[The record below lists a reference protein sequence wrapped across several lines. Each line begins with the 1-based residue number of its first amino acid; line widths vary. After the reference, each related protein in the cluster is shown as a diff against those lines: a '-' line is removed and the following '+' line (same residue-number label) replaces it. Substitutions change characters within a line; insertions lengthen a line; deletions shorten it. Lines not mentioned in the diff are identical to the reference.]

1 MNDNL
6 GRIDAN
12 CDNLLAT
19 CGFCLKLI
27 TDHSTCPEDKMA
39 TIQMKVRP
47 EDLSQVQQG
56 GERIPD
62 PGILVIFGA
71 SGDLTKRK
79 LLPALY
85 HLRQNKLLPA
95 NFAIV
100 GVARR
105 PLGDE
110 FAADMKEGIV
120 EFGGG
125 DASDPVLEDFVKHIS
140 YFALNFDDPKDYAG
154 LKAELDRI
162 DKEKNIGGNRLFY
175 LATAPEFF
183 AGIIDNL
190 GAQGMAQP
198 EKGLTDIVI
207 EKPFGHDLDSARE
220 LNHKVNAVFH
230 ESQVFRIDHYLGKET
245 VQNLLVF
252 RFANGIFEPVW
263 NRNYIDH
270 VQITVAETLGVEGR
284 GPFYEKAGALRDVVQ
299 NHMMELL
306 SLVALEPPS
315 SFEAESVRREK
326 LKVWQ
331 AIPSIPILNAVR
343 GQYGPGIVQGEHV
356 IGYRDEERVNPESGT
371 ETYAALKLQIENW
384 RWAGVP
390 FYMRAGKRMRKRAT
404 EITIQFKQPP
414 LLIFNRMQASGPC
427 QEIQPNLLSIRIQP
441 DEGIALR
448 MGAKVPTSS
457 QMSVCPVYMDF
468 DYETAFGKSSANGYE
483 RLLLDAMLGDQ
494 TLFSHRDGVET
505 NWALYN
511 PILQAWASKKP
522 EVFPNY
528 FAGTWGP
535 ECSDR
540 LLEKENHVWRNEL
553 GRKA

>member
-1 MNDNL
+1 
-6 GRIDAN
+6 
-12 CDNLLAT
+12 
-19 CGFCLKLI
+19 
-27 TDHSTCPEDKMA
+27 MA

-47 EDLSQVQQG
+47 EDLSQVPKG
-56 GERIPD
+56 AERIPE
-62 PGILVIFGA
+62 PGVLTIFGA

-85 HLRQNKLLPA
+85 HLFQANLLPDK
-95 NFAIV
+95 FAIV

-105 PLGDE
+105 PLGDD
-110 FAADMKEGIV
+110 FAKDMREGIV
-120 EFGGG
+120 DFGGA
-125 DASDPVLEDFVKHIS
+125 DTSDPRLDDFVSHIS
-140 YFALNFDDPKDYAG
+140 YFALNFDDPGHYAA

-162 DKEKNIGGNRLFY
+162 ADERNIGPDRLFY

-183 AGIIDNL
+183 AGIVENL
-190 GAQGMAQP
+190 GAQGLAKP
-198 EKGLTDIVI
+198 EKGRTAVVI

-220 LNHKVNAVFH
+220 LNHQVNAVFS

-252 RFANGIFEPVW
+252 RFANGIFEPIW
-263 NRNYIDH
+263 NRNFIDH

-306 SLVALEPPS
+306 AMIAVEPPS

-331 AIPSIPILNAVR
+331 AIPPIPILNSVR
-343 GQYGPGIVQGEHV
+343 GQYGPGIVAGEHV

-371 ETYAALKLQIENW
+371 ETFAALRLEIENW

-390 FYMRAGKRMRKRAT
+390 FYLRAGKRMKKRAT
-404 EITIQFKQPP
+404 EISIQFKQPP
-414 LLIFNRMQASGPC
+414 LLIFNRMQSTGPC
-427 QEIQPNLLSIRIQP
+427 SEIQPNLLTIRIQP

-448 MGAKVPTSS
+448 FGAKVPTSS
-457 QMSVCPVYMDF
+457 QMSVCPVTMDF
-468 DYETAFGKSSANGYE
+468 DYEAAFGKSTANGYE

-505 NWALYN
+505 NWALYT
-511 PILQAWASKKP
+511 PIIEAWAGKKP
-522 EVFPNY
+522 QVFPNY
-528 FAGTWGP
+528 FAGSWGP
-535 ECSDR
+535 ECADH
-540 LLEKENHVWRNEL
+540 LLEKDNHAWRNDL
-553 GRKA
+553 GRNT